1 MFESEVQSWKYQDER
16 VAKLRYPR
24 RARSTD
30 NRQLRSKGF
39 VLFLC
44 LMFSM
49 LPAKAGGSWE
59 RVLIEEISINGV
71 DYTLVVIPS
80 DSANADPYLG
90 RCRRFEIR
98 GTYRWLRGTLFQQ
111 EPGLSRAEH
120 LRALEF
126 LRHAHETK
134 RQVDLGWIGVGFVPL
149 NRRTHVLFAAA
160 RSNCSGTGKEP
171 TSSLTTRQRQLAAN
185 GCCELRSKAGA
196 PRKIENVGGRLWRL
210 GSESNRRRRLCRPLH
225 DHSAT

>member
-1 MFESEVQSWKYQDER
+1 MKESQPPMFESEVQSWKYQDER

-71 DYTLVVIPS
+71 DYTLVVTPS

-134 RQVDLGWIGVGFVPL
+134 RQVDLGWIGVGFVPVEPANPCIVRSRAL
-149 NRRTHVLFAAA
+149 QLFRDGQGTHVVSYHTSTSA
-160 RSNCSGTGKEP
+160 RSE
-171 TSSLTTRQRQLAAN
+171 
-185 GCCELRSKAGA
+185 
-196 PRKIENVGGRLWRL
+196 
-210 GSESNRRRRLCRPLH
+210 
-225 DHSAT
+225 